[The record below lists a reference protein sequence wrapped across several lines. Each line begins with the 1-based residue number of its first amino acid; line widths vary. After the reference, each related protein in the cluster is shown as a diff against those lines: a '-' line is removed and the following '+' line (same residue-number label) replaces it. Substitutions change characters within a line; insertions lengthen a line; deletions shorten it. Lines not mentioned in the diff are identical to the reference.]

1 MKTTEKYLSSKEQ
14 VRIQIL
20 RDEIEMLNKKI
31 SRIVNRREQL
41 QQEITKILTR
51 VEENE

>member
-1 MKTTEKYLSSKEQ
+1 MKTTEKYLSPKEQ

-20 RDEIEMLNKKI
+20 RDETEMLNKKI

-41 QQEITKILTR
+41 QQEIAKILAR